1 MNNSLWGN
9 DFIVEPTIDKQK
21 KILKKIDNPKK
32 IKDSTKILKSKITS
46 IEEKLSLIQTE
57 VNKIL
62 GVYKN
67 DTIVIKTKSELIEYI
82 DRAIINGV
90 IAIDT
95 ETNNSLDPITC
106 KIMGPCIYTPGMKNA
121 YIPINHIDY
130 KTENRLNWQLT
141 EKDIH
146 EQFSRLNGIQII
158 THNGKFDY
166 EVLKCTTEWEM
177 PYTWDTMLGA
187 RLLNENERAGL
198 KDQYITKINPSIQ
211 HYSIDHLFENIEY
224 AYVPPDIFALYAA
237 TDAFMTYRLY
247 LYQKEIFERPEN
259 RKLYDLF
266 LNVEIPV
273 SFISAKM
280 ELTGICIDKD
290 YSERLK
296 AKYYK
301 KLDDINFKIDL
312 ELKKYSKIIDTWR
325 QTKEANYKPHKKS
338 GEGFSKSKNEQLK
351 NPIEVTSPTQLAILL
366 YDIIKVPVVDKQS
379 PRGTGEEILS
389 QIDIPLCKLIL
400 EQRSILKLINAFID
414 ALPKKCSIK
423 DNRLHSHFNQLG
435 TDTGRFS
442 STDPNLQQ
450 IPSRNK
456 EIRKMFIATNEDK
469 NVYISNNEIV
479 IDRFSEIE
487 TQNGWVL
494 ASNLQKGDNII
505 CYNDEINLNSIKT
518 VEEIILDRDNY
529 KIICKN

>member
-9 DFIVEPTIDKQK
+9 DFIVDPTIDKQK

-82 DRAIINGV
+82 DKAIINGV

-273 SFISAKM
+273 SFISM
-280 ELTGICIDKD
+280 ISTCQC
-290 YSERLK
+290 
-296 AKYYK
+296 
-301 KLDDINFKIDL
+301 FKSAYI
-312 ELKKYSKIIDTWR
+312 
-325 QTKEANYKPHKKS
+325 
-338 GEGFSKSKNEQLK
+338 
-351 NPIEVTSPTQLAILL
+351 
-366 YDIIKVPVVDKQS
+366 
-379 PRGTGEEILS
+379 
-389 QIDIPLCKLIL
+389 
-400 EQRSILKLINAFID
+400 
-414 ALPKKCSIK
+414 
-423 DNRLHSHFNQLG
+423 
-435 TDTGRFS
+435 
-442 STDPNLQQ
+442 
-450 IPSRNK
+450 
-456 EIRKMFIATNEDK
+456 
-469 NVYISNNEIV
+469 VYI
-479 IDRFSEIE
+479 
-487 TQNGWVL
+487 L
-494 ASNLQKGDNII
+494 
-505 CYNDEINLNSIKT
+505 
-518 VEEIILDRDNY
+518 
-529 KIICKN
+529 